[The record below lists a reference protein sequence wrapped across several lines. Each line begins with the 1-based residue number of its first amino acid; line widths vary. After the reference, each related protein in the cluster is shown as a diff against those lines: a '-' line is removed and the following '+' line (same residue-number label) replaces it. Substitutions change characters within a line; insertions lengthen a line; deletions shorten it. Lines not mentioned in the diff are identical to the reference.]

1 VVKWPAADSNLGE
14 DVECWSWMRA
24 SLAMQSRA
32 SIRLQRHDAQRDFA
46 VSRQELRQWG
56 RRERGPHFWREF
68 DPHWER
74 VFGWERMVS
83 PLGAGGLIAA
93 ECVEV
98 RDVAVLGL
106 SGVTWGRAVGWRGG

>member
-1 VVKWPAADSNLGE
+1 MTPAPLSGSGSGSWWWRHVNETILGLVRKKNSDGKVRHVRAPSIQADW
-14 DVECWSWMRA
+14 D
-24 SLAMQSRA
+24 
-32 SIRLQRHDAQRDFA
+32 
-46 VSRQELRQWG
+46 